1 MAETIIR
8 SFDDLHKAV
17 STHDHNIVIYRGL
30 KSVDYDLIPRLG
42 REKLKGTQPLKAE
55 QTILRLFREQAYQYV
70 SDHNLKDWDWLAL
83 AQHHGLPTRLM
94 DWTRNPLVA
103 AYFAVEKEHDGDSV
117 IWVYSERHFINTDSW
132 PDPFKRGEAGRFI
145 PNHVTRRITAQMGV
159 FTFHPDWELPFESPE
174 LSKMII
180 RNKDNFRKQLKR
192 TLYTYGIHRA
202 SLFPDI
208 DGLAAHI
215 TWLRTKGH

>member
-1 MAETIIR
+1 MAEIIIR

-30 KSVDYDLIPRLG
+30 KRVDYDLIPRLG
-42 REKLKGTQPLKAE
+42 REKLSGTEPLKAE

-70 SDHNLKDWDWLAL
+70 SDHNLKGWDWLAL

-103 AYFAVEKEHDGDSV
+103 AYFAVEKEHNGDSV
-117 IWVYSERHFINTDSW
+117 IWVYRERHFINTDSW
-132 PDPFKRGEAGRFI
+132 PDPFERREVGRFI

-159 FTFHPDWELPFESPE
+159 FTFHPVWELPFESLD
-174 LSKMII
+174 LSRMII
-180 RNKDNFRKQLKR
+180 RDL
-192 TLYTYGIHRA
+192 
-202 SLFPDI
+202 
-208 DGLAAHI
+208 
-215 TWLRTKGH
+215 